1 MHLWDK
7 TIRKY
12 ALNKSD
18 GPAQPRVFRFT
29 YKILEEVFYTP
40 ELEKNSVLRCLLS
53 DLGQID
59 KYISIV
65 FKYKYKILEK
75 TSNTNTNTVK

>member
-18 GPAQPRVFRFT
+18 GPAQPRVSRFT

-40 ELEKNSVLRCLLS
+40 ELEKKTVFFVVY
-53 DLGQID
+53 
-59 KYISIV
+59 YIHVRRS
-65 FKYKYKILEK
+65 
-75 TSNTNTNTVK
+75 